1 MLLECQFLD
10 ESGIFGGLLQT
21 GTDLCA
27 KERSAQHEGVQ
38 RRALSTSDGEQGEH
52 SDCSADVGREEVL
65 DMVSELHARQRVAL
79 QVNLDF
85 FPVLRL

>member
-1 MLLECQFLD
+1 MPKSATAQD
-10 ESGIFGGLLQT
+10 ILLQT
-21 GTDLCA
+21 AADLCA

-65 DMVSELHARQRVAL
+65 DMVSELHARQRGLADED
-79 QVNLDF
+79 NGMHENGNDEE
-85 FPVLRL
+85 P